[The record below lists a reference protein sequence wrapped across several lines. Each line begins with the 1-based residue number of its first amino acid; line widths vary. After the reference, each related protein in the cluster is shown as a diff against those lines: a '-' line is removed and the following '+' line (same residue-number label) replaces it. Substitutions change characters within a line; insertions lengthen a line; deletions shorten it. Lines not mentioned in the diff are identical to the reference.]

1 MEEDIDIA
9 QRRRRHHS
17 AEFKAQVVKACMQPG
32 ISIAAVALHYRLNA
46 NLLRRW
52 VATQEES
59 NAGSKARKAMA
70 VAPAP
75 FVPLQ
80 LPAADAPTPLQD
92 IVIEVRRGAVTV
104 TVRWPA
110 SAGAACANWMQG
122 WLR

>member
-1 MEEDIDIA
+1 MEENIDIV
-9 QRRRRHHS
+9 QRRRRRHS

-52 VATQEES
+52 VATQEEA
-59 NAGSKARKAMA
+59 NAGSKAPKAMP
-70 VAPAP
+70 VAAAP

-80 LPAADAPTPLQD
+80 LPASEVTAARQD
-92 IVIEVRRGAVTV
+92 IVIEIRSGAATV

-110 SAGAACANWMQG
+110 SAGADCASWLQG